1 MFALPGCDIMRACR
15 YVAISLRLGL
25 ALVVTFGTARAEEDP
40 SKYPTRAIHIVVG
53 FTPGGGNDLIARI
66 VGQRLSDR
74 LGRPVIIDNKPGGG
88 AIVAT
93 EYVAHAPPDGYTLL
107 VGASGAMAINPAV
120 YTKLPYDPVQDFVPL
135 SELGS
140 FPLILIVNASSPIK
154 SVADLIAF
162 AKANPQASNYS
173 SSSAAFQL
181 VTELFKQKTGAPMQ
195 EIPYKGANDSVMAV
209 ISGQVTATIADAGP
223 VSGQVKGGQVR
234 ALAVTAPNRAED
246 LPDVPTMKEAG
257 ADVDAVLWSGLFA
270 PRQTPPGIVK
280 KLETEL
286 MRIVREPDII
296 ARLKPLGIQPV
307 GNSSAEFAKV
317 LASDIA
323 RWREVARAGNIRI
336 EQ

>member
-1 MFALPGCDIMRACR
+1 MQA
-15 YVAISLRLGL
+15 SLRYAGIVGLGL
-25 ALVVTFGTARAEEDP
+25 AAFAGAARAQEDP
-40 SKYPTRAIHIVVG
+40 AKYPTRAIHIVVG

-66 VGQRLSDR
+66 VGQRLSDS
-74 LGRPVIIDNKPGGG
+74 LGQPVIIDNKPGGG

-93 EYVAHAPPDGYTLL
+93 EFVAKSPADGYTLL

-120 YTKLPYDPVQDFVPL
+120 YTRLPYDPVKDFVPV

-140 FPLILIVNASSPIK
+140 FPLILIVNAASPIK

-162 AKANPQASNYS
+162 AKAHPAQTNYA

-181 VTELFKQKTGAPMQ
+181 VTELFKQRTGAPMQ

-223 VSGQVKGGQVR
+223 VSGQVKSGQVR
-234 ALAVTAPNRAED
+234 ALAVTAPSRAQD
-246 LPDVPTMKEAG
+246 LPDVPTLKEVG
-257 ADVDAVLWSGLFA
+257 TDVDAVLWSGIFA
-270 PRQTPPGIVK
+270 PRQTPPAIVK
-280 KLETEL
+280 KLESEL
-286 MRIVREPDII
+286 MRIVREPDVV

-307 GNSSAEFAKV
+307 GNSSDEFAKI
-317 LASDIA
+317 LISDIA
-323 RWREVARAGNIRI
+323 RWTEVARAGNIRI

>member
-1 MFALPGCDIMRACR
+1 MRSSSMRALSRTLIAGVCF
-15 YVAISLRLGL
+15 V
-25 ALVVTFGTARAEEDP
+25 FGASSSAQEDP
-40 SKYPTRAIHIVVG
+40 AKYPSRPIHIVVG
-53 FTPGGGNDLIARI
+53 FTPGGGNDILARI
-66 VGQRLSDR
+66 VGQKLSES
-74 LGRPVIIDNKPGGG
+74 LGQPVVIDNKPGGG

-93 EYVAHAPPDGYTLL
+93 EYVAKSKPDGYTLL

-120 YTKLPYDPVQDFVPL
+120 YTKLPYDPVKDFIPV

-154 SVADLIAF
+154 SVAELVAY
-162 AKANPQASNYS
+162 AKANPARANYS

-209 ISGQVTATIADAGP
+209 ISGQVTATIADTGS

-234 ALAVTAPNRAED
+234 ALAVTSPARAAD

-257 ADVDAVLWSGLFA
+257 TDVDAVLWSGIFA
-270 PRQTPPGIVK
+270 PRQTPPAIVK
-280 KLETEL
+280 KLEAEL
-286 MRIVREPDII
+286 TRIIREPDVV

-307 GNSSAEFAKV
+307 GNSSEQFAHI
-317 LASDIA
+317 LTSDIA
-323 RWREVARAGNIRI
+323 RWTEVARAGNIKI

>member
-1 MFALPGCDIMRACR
+1 MKTSCR
-15 YVAISLRLGL
+15 YAVISAFLGL
-25 ALVVTFGTARAEEDP
+25 AGFTATAARAEEDP
-40 SKYPTRAIHIVVG
+40 AKYPTRAIHIVVG

-66 VGQRLSDR
+66 IGQKLSDS
-74 LGRPVIIDNKPGGG
+74 LGQAVVIDNKPGGG

-93 EYVAHAPPDGYTLL
+93 EYVAKSQPDGYTLL

-120 YTKLPYDPVQDFVPL
+120 YARLNYDPVKDFVPI

-154 SVADLIAF
+154 SVTDLIAF
-162 AKANPQASNYS
+162 AKAHPNEANYS

-223 VSGQVKGGQVR
+223 VSGQVKGGRVR
-234 ALAVTAPNRAED
+234 ALAVTSPGRAED
-246 LPDVPTMKEAG
+246 FPDVPTLKEAG
-257 ADVDAVLWSGLFA
+257 TDVDAVLWSGIFA
-270 PRQTPPGIVK
+270 PRQTPPAIVK
-280 KLETEL
+280 KLEAEL
-286 MRIVREPDII
+286 MRIVGEPDVL

-307 GNSSAEFAKV
+307 GNSSDEFARV
-317 LASDIA
+317 LAADIA
-323 RWREVARAGNIRI
+323 RWTEVARAGNIKI